1 MFPWFLRAE
10 GNRILTPQTN
20 QASLSVGKAQAAFCC
35 ASHSQAPGIL
45 LTLTGSS
52 PWAAN
57 VRQKNTVKHPPHL
70 GGKDSRLLPEEKK
83 AEMQEHNL
91 CWSTARGGLAEA
103 DSAAGWARMVALPLS
118 EATTQG
124 VKGLNSAMWQTLMP
138 TQLHLCTSSLLPAP
152 FCLPEQQQRP
162 PGSSPRAGRA
172 PSSLM
177 MISND
182 LVGIQFQPSRQEQ
195 SRPGSAMGRE
205 GCFHSLHISL
215 RFAFQTG
222 HRTYPKTTWCPDS
235 SSEKT
240 FHGKGAECFYG
251 RAQSSGQRMA
261 KLFWCVGWTFL
272 FLPSLPCCLLSTRRK
287 SKLCPCLAVVM
298 FPSRCCLCVH
308 LCTSPEQRLWAQ
320 QKDKTS
326 KWAQNF
332 PWLHCQAQSLW
343 KHLKVNLII

>member
-1 MFPWFLRAE
+1 
-10 GNRILTPQTN
+10 
-20 QASLSVGKAQAAFCC
+20 
-35 ASHSQAPGIL
+35 
-45 LTLTGSS
+45 
-52 PWAAN
+52 
-57 VRQKNTVKHPPHL
+57 
-70 GGKDSRLLPEEKK
+70 
-83 AEMQEHNL
+83 MQEHNL
-91 CWSTARGGLAEA
+91 CWSTARGALAEA

-118 EATTQG
+118 EATTRG
-124 VKGLNSAMWQTLMP
+124 VKGLNPAMWQTLMP

-152 FCLPEQQQRP
+152 LCLPEQQQRP

-182 LVGIQFQPSRQEQ
+182 LVGIQFQPSWQEQ

-235 SSEKT
+235 SSEKPL
-240 FHGKGAECFYG
+240 HGKGAECFYG

-272 FLPSLPCCLLSTRRK
+272 FPHH
-287 SKLCPCLAVVM
+287 CPAVCWAQGEKANCVPAWLWWC
-298 FPSRCCLCVH
+298 FPRGAAFVFISAPAPSRGCGHSRRTKPLNEPRISHGYIVRH
-308 LCTSPEQRLWAQ
+308 NPYGST
-320 QKDKTS
+320 
-326 KWAQNF
+326 
-332 PWLHCQAQSLW
+332 
-343 KHLKVNLII
+343 